1 VKRTVVIIFS
11 LIVFAC
17 PEYCQELT
25 RSEGLI
31 LFHGLVMDAGT
42 QSPLANSQILINRR
56 FSSVSDKEGKFTFY
70 VNRSDTVVFS
80 MLGYKPEQLIIS
92 DTLSGR
98 EFIVGIYLNADT
110 LSIGE
115 VIIMPR
121 LRNLKTEILKP
132 RSEPDVV
139 EEYAKYNVALSAYQ
153 GRMGQNRLGDPI
165 SNYEILRQKQIA
177 DAYSKGQIPSD
188 RMIGLSPFLLIP
200 AAYLLMNGLP
210 PKPSSYKPQLSIQE
224 IDQIHR
230 KYLETLKQRE

>member
-1 VKRTVVIIFS
+1 
-11 LIVFAC
+11 
-17 PEYCQELT
+17 
-25 RSEGLI
+25 
-31 LFHGLVMDAGT
+31 MDAGT

-132 RSEPDVV
+132 RREPDVV

-153 GRMGQNRLGDPI
+153 GRMGQNKLGDPV

-200 AAYLLMNGLP
+200 AVYLLMNGLP
-210 PKPSSYKPQLSIQE
+210 PKPSSYKPQLSVQE